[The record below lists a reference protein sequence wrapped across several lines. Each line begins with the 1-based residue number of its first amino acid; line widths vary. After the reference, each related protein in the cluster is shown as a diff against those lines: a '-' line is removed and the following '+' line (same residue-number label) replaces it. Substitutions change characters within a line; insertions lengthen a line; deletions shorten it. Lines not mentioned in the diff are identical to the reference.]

1 MSWLLV
7 YVYQF
12 ERTCKGCIQ
21 RGSCLIPGYMPN
33 FDLSVEESE
42 NLPYYYYKYE
52 DWYGNGTDI
61 PKNIS
66 NYSLD
71 MGEISREE

>member
-1 MSWLLV
+1 
-7 YVYQF
+7 
-12 ERTCKGCIQ
+12 
-21 RGSCLIPGYMPN
+21 MPN